1 MNTLPRIGLMLGDM
15 TGIGP
20 EISAKILAA
29 RTFKPLARIAVI
41 GDARVLEL
49 GAKDARVDLKWKSY
63 PDVDAIDWSR
73 DEVPLVDLG
82 NIDPATIKRA
92 EMSAVSGKLTGD
104 TLKHMID

>member
-49 GAKDARVDLKWKSY
+49 GAKDARVDL
-63 PDVDAIDWSR
+63 
-73 DEVPLVDLG
+73 
-82 NIDPATIKRA
+82 
-92 EMSAVSGKLTGD
+92 SGKVIRMSTRSTGRA
-104 TLKHMID
+104 TKFHWSISVTSTPPPSSARKCRRSRAS